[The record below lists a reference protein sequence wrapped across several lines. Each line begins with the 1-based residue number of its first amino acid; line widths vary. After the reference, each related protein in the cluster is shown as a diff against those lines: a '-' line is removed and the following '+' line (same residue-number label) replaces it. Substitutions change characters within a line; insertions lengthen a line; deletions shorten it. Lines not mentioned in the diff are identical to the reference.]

1 MSTNLYNEAIVEAK
15 KLREVA
21 ENNAK
26 NAILEAVTPK
36 LKSMID
42 NLILNEAEEDLTEED
57 VLLSVAGKLA
67 DASNDKDLAATIQ
80 QNLSS
85 EDDAGD
91 YEIDYDAF
99 SQKDKNIGS
108 ISSDNYPRDFGGTPE
123 TEGQLVMTAESLDNL
138 IKISGKNIEN
148 LNEFSQRLES
158 LETAKRVAESIL
170 AENIN
175 SAGEIK
181 TFLIT
186 LTSKMLTEVNTL
198 SKYMIRIDE
207 SYQKDISSTIQKT
220 HEEIVGMSKRI
231 LETYES
237 MGEDDMIEL
246 SEEEEDELLLDEPE
260 GDVEEEEDDE
270 EMELDLE
277 DDDEE
282 AEEGVDMDA
291 ARDALT
297 ALADALGVDMDEAD
311 EDEEEV
317 ELDLEDEEEEE
328 DDEEEEVE
336 ESYRMVEEEEE
347 EEDGDDEVVEIDE
360 SMLRRELSRMM
371 SSLNEADGAEF
382 GGGKEGKEPFV
393 DMTDKD
399 INAHDKTLKEAR
411 TNRVLRNK
419 LAEYRDTVRELQ
431 QQLEESHL
439 FSSKLLYMNKL
450 LQTRELTD
458 NQKKVVVESLNKAE
472 TLREVRLLH
481 KSFEDT
487 LSGNRKASLTESKRR
502 KAGSSSRTVRSA
514 STPKTLNES
523 AGGFESSRWE
533 ILAGISDDS

>member
-1 MSTNLYNEAIVEAK
+1 
-15 KLREVA
+15 
-21 ENNAK
+21 
-26 NAILEAVTPK
+26 
-36 LKSMID
+36 
-42 NLILNEAEEDLTEED
+42 
-57 VLLSVAGKLA
+57 
-67 DASNDKDLAATIQ
+67 
-80 QNLSS
+80 
-85 EDDAGD
+85 
-91 YEIDYDAF
+91 
-99 SQKDKNIGS
+99 
-108 ISSDNYPRDFGGTPE
+108 
-123 TEGQLVMTAESLDNL
+123 
-138 IKISGKNIEN
+138 
-148 LNEFSQRLES
+148 
-158 LETAKRVAESIL
+158 
-170 AENIN
+170 
-175 SAGEIK
+175 
-181 TFLIT
+181 
-186 LTSKMLTEVNTL
+186 
-198 SKYMIRIDE
+198 
-207 SYQKDISSTIQKT
+207 
-220 HEEIVGMSKRI
+220 MSKRI

-237 MGEDDMIEL
+237 MVEDDMIEL

-297 ALADALGVDMDEAD
+297 ALADALGVDMEEAD

-317 ELDLEDEEEEE
+317 ELDLEDEEDEEGEE
-328 DDEEEEVE
+328 DEEEVE
-336 ESYRMVEEEEE
+336 ESYHMNEEEVEE
-347 EEDGDDEVVEIDE
+347 GDEVVEIDE

-523 AGGFESSRWE
+523 ASGFESSRWE